1 MRASG
6 VGWLIQAIAGS
17 GFAVGIVVRH
27 VRTGMA
33 AGHVRLEPRLEAIM
47 LRDAGPTQA
56 VSTGVRVGVR
66 RRGAGRPAIL
76 RAPVAPHVEQALSCR
91 RFPRQSVF
99 DCQASSLLC

>member
-1 MRASG
+1 MRVSG

-66 RRGAGRPAIL
+66 RRGAE
-76 RAPVAPHVEQALSCR
+76 RAGR
-91 RFPRQSVF
+91 RF
-99 DCQASSLLC
+99 